1 MTRYL
6 PFVVALTMIPLI
18 VLTNGMPFHSGIT
31 GFAVSVAF
39 IAGTI
44 QGPLK

>member
-6 PFVVALTMIPLI
+6 PFVVSLAMIPLI
-18 VLTNGMPFHSGIT
+18 VLTHGMPLHGGIV